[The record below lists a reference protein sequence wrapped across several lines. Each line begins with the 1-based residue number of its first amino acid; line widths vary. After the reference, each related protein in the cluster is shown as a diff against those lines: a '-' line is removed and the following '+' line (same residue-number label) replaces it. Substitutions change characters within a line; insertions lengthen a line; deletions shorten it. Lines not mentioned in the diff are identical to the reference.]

1 MKRKTA
7 LAAVAGGIGLTALA
21 NARLRDVGEL
31 EQPLP
36 GRDRRYDWRG
46 TEIAYV
52 DHGDTDDPDLLFL
65 HGPNAAG
72 TSKEFEPIWEALAE
86 DFHVIAP
93 DFPGFGRSDRPPL
106 YYSAELYTS
115 FVRDFIADRTENPVV
130 LASSLSGAYA
140 VAAAREDPTRVATLV
155 LVCPTDDTFPGRKA
169 WVRTLLRSS
178 FVGEAL
184 FNLMASRPSIRH
196 SNADHA
202 YYDPSRQPAGL
213 DEYQWQTAHQP
224 NARYAPASFVSG
236 YLDPAFDLGE
246 ELAALDVPTTLIWG
260 REAETTP
267 LSGGRELAETV
278 GARLTVVDYA
288 KLLPHAE
295 HPEEFL
301 EAMDVDELLAD
312 VEESV

>member
-1 MKRKTA
+1 MKRKTV
-7 LAAVAGGIGLTALA
+7 LAAVAGGIGLTGLA
-21 NARLRDVGEL
+21 NARLRDAGEL
-31 EQPLP
+31 DQPLP

-46 TEIAYV
+46 TTVAYV
-52 DHGDTDDPDLLFL
+52 DHGDPTDHDLLFL

-72 TSKEFEPIWEALAE
+72 TSKEFQAIWDDLSG

-93 DFPGFGRSDRPPL
+93 DLPGFGRSDRPPL

-115 FVRDFIADRTENPVV
+115 FVRDFVADRTENPIV

-140 VAAAREDPTRVATLV
+140 VGAARDRPGHVSRLV

-184 FNLMASRPSIRH
+184 FNLLASRPSIAY

-202 YYDPSRQPAGL
+202 YYDPSRQPPEL
-213 DEYQWQTAHQP
+213 DEYQWRAAHQP

-236 YLDPAFDLGE
+236 YLDPEFDLGE
-246 ELAALDVPTTLIWG
+246 ELTALDVPTTLIWG

-267 LSGGRELAETV
+267 LSEGRELAETAD
-278 GARLTVVDYA
+278 ARLAVVDYA

-301 EAMDVDELLAD
+301 EAMDVDGLLATL
-312 VEESV
+312 EE

>member
-1 MKRKTA
+1 MKRTTA
-7 LAAVAGGIGLTALA
+7 LGVLAGGIGLTALA
-21 NARLRDVGEL
+21 NAHLRDVGPL

-46 TEIAYV
+46 TEVAYV
-52 DHGDTDDPDLLFL
+52 DHGDPDAPDLLCL

-72 TSKEFEPIWEALAE
+72 TSKEFEAIWEDLAA
-86 DFHVIAP
+86 DFHVVAP

-106 YYSAELYTS
+106 YYSAELYAS
-115 FVRDFIADRTENPVV
+115 FVRDFLADRTENPTV

-140 VAAAREDPTRVATLV
+140 VAAAREDPTRVARLV

-178 FVGEAL
+178 FAGEAL
-184 FNLMASRPSIRH
+184 FNVLASRPSIRH

-202 YYDPSRQPAGL
+202 YYDPSGQPPELA
-213 DEYQWQTAHQP
+213 EYQWLSAHQSG
-224 NARYAPASFVSG
+224 ARYAPASFVSG
-236 YLDPAFDLGE
+236 YLDPAFDLGD
-246 ELAALDVPTTLIWG
+246 ELTALDVPTTLIWG

-267 LSGGRELAETV
+267 LSEGRDLAETAD
-278 GARLTVVDYA
+278 ARLAVVDYA

-295 HPEEFL
+295 HPEAFL
-301 EAMDVDELLAD
+301 EAMDV
-312 VEESV
+312 